1 MPRFREVYD
10 AYEVNKLYFK
20 EFSYIENRKYYE
32 GVSDYLVREYH
43 DILNIVEDVGEYAPS
58 EVTTYLYRELDS
70 VPADKK
76 VEFLSSFFNNSLV
89 NDIKTIKVWVSY
101 LDTHMEEERYVEDNE
116 MLIEYRPTI
125 ENVPLA
131 IRGDKDSI
139 IIFIDNILKTLHY
152 LEDNEI
158 IEVLNNI
165 NYDNAS
171 LPDEEF
177 GNYEPTEEEYE
188 DRAYYEQRPRRYSI

>member
-1 MPRFREVYD
+1 MGRFKEV
-10 AYEVNKLYFK
+10 YEVNKLYFK

-32 GVSDYLVREYH
+32 GVNDTLVREYH
-43 DILNIVEDVGEYAPS
+43 DILNIVEEVGEYAPS
-58 EVTTYLYRELDS
+58 EVTAYLYRELDS

-101 LDTHMEEERYVEDNE
+101 IDIHVEERYVEDNE

-131 IRGDKDSI
+131 IRGDKDSVM
-139 IIFIDNILKTLHY
+139 IFIDNILKTLH

-165 NYDNAS
+165 NYDNTS

-177 GNYEPTEEEYE
+177 GNYESTEEEYE